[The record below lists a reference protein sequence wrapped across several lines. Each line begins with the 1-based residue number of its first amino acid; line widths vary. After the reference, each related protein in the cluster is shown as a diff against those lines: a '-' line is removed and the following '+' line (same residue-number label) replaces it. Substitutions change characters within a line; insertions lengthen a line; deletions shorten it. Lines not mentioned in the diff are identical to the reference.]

1 MQQVGRLTRTIAL
14 ATGIVVMLTA
24 CGPAAAT
31 VAPSTPAASTA
42 PSAPPASTAPSVA
55 PVAREYGL
63 KGTWDEIL
71 AAAKTEKTL
80 NLWVHGGAGYEAFAE
95 AAKAALP
102 DLDIQVTSAG
112 AGSQAPKV
120 ALEQQG
126 GVYNWDIVMA
136 GNSGVAAVLNP
147 IGATVPIRPF
157 FDALPADVQADA
169 DWSGGFHVYANPDE
183 LNWVIQYQLNGGL
196 WLNKDEAGAID
207 DADDLL
213 DPKYKGKIVINDP
226 TTVSA
231 GSGSLSTMLVL
242 KGEEYV
248 RKLLKDQ
255 QAIVVDGAKAVHEAL
270 EDGRAWIGIGG
281 NDTEHAKMQADG
293 LAQNIIQLK
302 QFELFMYPN
311 IYAMSVFKN
320 IPHPNATA
328 VFMNWALSQEGMEA
342 WASETLVNGSSRRVG
357 TTRYDTALTQEQ
369 LESFPS
375 IGGTYLGREIQ
386 AKVFAIANE

>member
-1 MQQVGRLTRTIAL
+1 MQTGRLTRTIAL
-14 ATGIVVMLTA
+14 ATGIVMLAA

-42 PSAPPASTAPSVA
+42 ASAPPASTAASA
-55 PVAREYGL
+55 PVASETGL
-63 KGTWDEIL
+63 KGTWDEIQ
-71 AAAKTEKTL
+71 AAAKTEKTV
-80 NLWVHGGAGYEAFAE
+80 NLWVHAGAGYEAFGE

-102 DLDIQVTSAG
+102 DLDIQVTAAG

-126 GVYNWDIVMA
+126 GVYNQDVVMA
-136 GNSGVAAVLNP
+136 GNSGVAAILNP
-147 IGATVPIRPF
+147 IGATIPIRPF
-157 FDALPADVQADA
+157 FDALPADVKTDA

-196 WLNKDEAGAID
+196 WLNKDEAGDID

-231 GSGSLSTMLVL
+231 GSGSLATMIVL

-255 QAIVVDGAKAVHEAL
+255 KAIIVDGNTAVHEAL
-270 EDGRAWIGIGG
+270 ADGRAWIGIGG
-281 NDTEHAKMQADG
+281 NTTEHAKMQADG
-293 LAQNIIQLK
+293 LAENIIELQ

-320 IPHPNATA
+320 LPHPNATA

-342 WASETLVNGSSRRVG
+342 WASKTLVSAVSRRFG
-357 TTRYDTALTQEQ
+357 TTRFDTALTPEE
-369 LESFPS
+369 LKSFPS
-375 IGGTYLGREIQ
+375 IGGTYAGREIQ